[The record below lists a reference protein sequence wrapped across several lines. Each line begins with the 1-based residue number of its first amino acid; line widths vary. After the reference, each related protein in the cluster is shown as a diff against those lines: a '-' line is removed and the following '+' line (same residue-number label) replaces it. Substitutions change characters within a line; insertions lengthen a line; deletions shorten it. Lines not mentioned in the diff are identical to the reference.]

1 MPYSGTSDPKLPDY
15 VKELDE
21 SARKQWVSTFN
32 RVMSETG
39 DEGRAFATASS
50 AIKSSAEESAWLETL
65 NTLAPDKLSL
75 IERFVKWFNGESK
88 QLNTFGFKVVGD
100 NQWVAWYTNAYQDKD
115 YEFFPQQAINHDIHY
130 MAENEAYPELWF
142 YHIPGTA
149 HGKATWA
156 GMVGKLAV
164 AVGEFYDTPTAE
176 AFKAYYRKN
185 KMELSHG
192 FIYDA
197 AQKRNGV
204 FWNYHTYEISTLP
217 PGKAANPYTA
227 FDVKE
232 QSMPQMNAD
241 QFKALS
247 DVLGMEAA
255 LQVVQDGTARE
266 KALQA
271 ANVAYKAE
279 TPVTVSATN
288 TGTTITTTA
297 SIPQLSL
304 TDDGKAVT
312 LEIEAETPESPMGE
326 TEDAA
331 YTMKALCEKVD
342 MLTGAMTKMLEL
354 MATKAVQ
361 PEPEVKATPPA
372 LSNERSAAII
382 QDLLANQQKAV
393 DDRHSVFDITQLV
406 FGGE

>member
-1 MPYSGTSDPKLPDY
+1 M
-15 VKELDE
+15 
-21 SARKQWVSTFN
+21 
-32 RVMSETG
+32 
-39 DEGRAFATASS
+39 
-50 AIKSSAEESAWLETL
+50 
-65 NTLAPDKLSL
+65 
-75 IERFVKWFNGESK
+75 KWFNGESK

-130 MAENEAYPELWF
+130 MAENDAYPELWF

-247 DVLGMEAA
+247 EVLGIDAA

-279 TPVTVSATN
+279 TPAV
-288 TGTTITTTA
+288 
-297 SIPQLSL
+297 

-312 LEIEAETPESPMGE
+312 LEIEAETPEMVE

-331 YTMKALCEKVD
+331 YTMKALCDKVD

-393 DDRHSVFDITQLV
+393 DERDSVFDITQLV
-406 FGGE
+406 FGGN

>member
-1 MPYSGTSDPKLPDY
+1 MPYSGITDPKLPDY

-21 SARKQWVSTFN
+21 SERKQWVSTFN

-50 AIKSSAEESAWLETL
+50 AIKSSPEESAWLETL

-130 MAENEAYPELWF
+130 MAENDAYPELWF

-164 AVGEFYDTPTAE
+164 AVGEFYNTPTAQ

-247 DVLGMEAA
+247 EVLGIDAA

-279 TPVTVSATN
+279 TPAV
-288 TGTTITTTA
+288 
-297 SIPQLSL
+297 

-312 LEIEAETPESPMGE
+312 LEIEAETPESPMVE

-331 YTMKALCEKVD
+331 YTMKALCDKVD

-361 PEPEVKATPPA
+361 PEPEPEVKATPPA

-382 QDLLANQQKAV
+382 QDLLENQKKAV
-393 DDRHSVFDITQLV
+393 DDRHSMFDITQLV

>member
-1 MPYSGTSDPKLPDY
+1 
-15 VKELDE
+15 
-21 SARKQWVSTFN
+21 
-32 RVMSETG
+32 
-39 DEGRAFATASS
+39 
-50 AIKSSAEESAWLETL
+50 
-65 NTLAPDKLSL
+65 
-75 IERFVKWFNGESK
+75 
-88 QLNTFGFKVVGD
+88 
-100 NQWVAWYTNAYQDKD
+100 
-115 YEFFPQQAINHDIHY
+115 
-130 MAENEAYPELWF
+130 
-142 YHIPGTA
+142 
-149 HGKATWA
+149 
-156 GMVGKLAV
+156 MVGKLAV

-247 DVLGMEAA
+247 EVLGIDAA

-279 TPVTVSATN
+279 TPAAV
-288 TGTTITTTA
+288 
-297 SIPQLSL
+297 

-312 LEIEAETPESPMGE
+312 LEIEAETPEMVE

-331 YTMKALCEKVD
+331 YTMKALCDKVD

-393 DDRHSVFDITQLV
+393 DERDSVFDITQLV
-406 FGGE
+406 FGGN

>member
-1 MPYSGTSDPKLPDY
+1 MPYSGISDPKLPDY

-21 SARKQWVSTFN
+21 SERKQWVSTFN

-39 DEGRAFATASS
+39 DEGRAFASASS
-50 AIKSSAEESAWLETL
+50 AVKSSAEESAWLETL

-88 QLNTFGFKVVGD
+88 ALNTFGFKIVGD

-130 MAENEAYPELWF
+130 MAENDAYPELWF

-247 DVLGMEAA
+247 EVLGIDAA

-271 ANVAYKAE
+271 ANVAFKAE
-279 TPVTVSATN
+279 TPAVTDN
-288 TGTTITTTA
+288 
-297 SIPQLSL
+297 
-304 TDDGKAVT
+304 GKAVT

-361 PEPEVKATPPA
+361 PEPEAKATPPA

-406 FGGE
+406 FGGN